1 MNDELTIMQPSD
13 GNKFYMCTVL
23 IEGESDAGKPKKF
36 KEVHLVD
43 GTNLKHIEQK
53 VTEQMEGTIFPW
65 KIVKCVETPI
75 NFVY

>member
-1 MNDELTIMQPSD
+1 MDEMKVVQPTD

-23 IEGESDAGKPKKF
+23 IETETDSGKTKNV

-53 VTEQMEGTIFPW
+53 VTEQMTGTIFPW
-65 KIVKCVETPI
+65 KIIKCVETPI
-75 NFVY
+75 QFVY